1 MVTNLLMAGSREH
14 LGTGSVTDD
23 FAGSQGAR
31 AFRNSRRREG
41 CGAWRAVGPLL
52 GFPPS
57 PMRNG
62 PTAQRL
68 CWGPSGGE
76 RWVHSDDLGFC

>member
-41 CGAWRAVGPLL
+41 VVL
-52 GFPPS
+52 G
-57 PMRNG
+57 G
-62 PTAQRL
+62 L
-68 CWGPSGGE
+68 
-76 RWVHSDDLGFC
+76 WVHCWASRPHP